1 MKTLDKAKQFD
12 DEHNFVEE
20 LPKNKVDL
28 LLSSLV
34 AGNLARTQI
43 FKYSTKY
50 GHGFAAEDANHLAD
64 KLRGKNA
71 EIVGTS
77 NTLNGPD
84 RVVNGVFF
92 QSKYCASPSKTIDA
106 AFNFSW
112 GGRRYCY
119 DGQILE
125 VPKDQYAECV
135 KLMQDRIRSG
145 EVPGVRNPADAEK
158 IIVKGSVTYKQA
170 RNIARA
176 GNVDSLIFDA
186 KTQSVTSM
194 SVFAIS
200 FVVTFAQE
208 CWRGESVEDA
218 MLTAL
223 ESAIVGGSM
232 ALVAGIVSAQLL
244 RTQIASVG
252 AAPIKG
258 GVKAI
263 SQTSVGGTVIR
274 QIAVGSLGKSVAG
287 SAAVSHVSK
296 LLRTNAVTAPI
307 ATVVISS
314 PDFYRAAFKR
324 SISWQQFTKNLSINA
339 AGVAAGTAGWLGGS
353 AAGAALGSAVPI
365 VGTAAG
371 AVVGGVA
378 GSLSAGIGGT
388 VAAKSLADK
397 IVPDDSKR
405 LIRILRNELARLA
418 SEYILTESEF
428 ERIIKRVAIT
438 VDLKWL
444 RRMFKHN
451 HKLDFIR
458 IEFEYLFKTALRNRA
473 PIMLSSAEVLE
484 AVADKIC
491 LLEGTT

>member
-1 MKTLDKAKQFD
+1 MKTLDKAKRFD

-20 LPKNKVDL
+20 LPENKVDL

-34 AGNLARTQI
+34 ADNLAGTQI

-84 RVVNGVFF
+84 RIVNGVLI

-145 EVPGVRNPADAEK
+145 EVPRVRNPADAKK
-158 IIVKGSVTYKQA
+158 IVAKSSVTYKQA

-200 FVVTFAQE
+200 FVVTFAQG

-218 MLTAL
+218 ALTAL

-232 ALVAGIVSAQLL
+232 TLVAGIVSAQLL
-244 RTQIASVG
+244 RTQIASFG
-252 AAPIKG
+252 AAPINN
-258 GVKAI
+258 GVKAL
-263 SQTSVGGTVIR
+263 SRTSIGGAVVR
-274 QIAVGSLGKSVAG
+274 QIATGSLGKSVTG
-287 SAAVSHVSK
+287 SAAVNHVSK

-353 AAGAALGSAVPI
+353 AAGAALGSAVPV

-418 SEYILTESEF
+418 SEYILTEPEF

-451 HKLDFIR
+451 HKRDFVR
-458 IEFEYLFKTALRNRA
+458 IEFEYLFKAALRNRA
-473 PIMLSSAEVLE
+473 PVLLPSAEALE
-484 AVADKIC
+484 AVVDKIC

>member
-1 MKTLDKAKQFD
+1 MKRLDKAKRFD

-34 AGNLARTQI
+34 AGNLAGTQI

-64 KLRGKNA
+64 KLSGKNA

-84 RVVNGVFF
+84 RIVNGVLV
-92 QSKYCASPSKTIDA
+92 QSKYCVSASKTIDA
-106 AFNFSW
+106 AFSLSSGLFD
-112 GGRRYCY
+112 YP
-119 DGQILE
+119 GQVLE
-125 VPKDQYAECV
+125 VPKDQHAECV

-145 EVPGVRNPADAEK
+145 KVPGVRNPVDAEK
-158 IIVKGSVTYKQA
+158 IVLKGSVTYKQA

-200 FVVTFAQE
+200 FVVTFAQG
-208 CWRGESVEDA
+208 CWRGESVEEA
-218 MLTAL
+218 ALTAL
-223 ESAIVGGSM
+223 ESAVTSGSM
-232 ALVAGIVSAQLL
+232 MLVTGIVSAQLL

-274 QIAVGSLGKSVAG
+274 QIATGSLGKSVAG
-287 SAAVSHVSK
+287 SAAVNHVSK

-324 SISWQQFTKNLSINA
+324 SISWQQFTKNFSINA

-353 AAGAALGSAVPI
+353 AAGAALGSAVPVI
-365 VGTAAG
+365 GTAAG

-378 GSLSAGIGGT
+378 GSLSAGIGGN

-418 SEYILTESEF
+418 SEYVLTESEF
-428 ERIIKRVAIT
+428 ERVIKRVAMT
-438 VDLKWL
+438 VDAKWL
-444 RRMFKHN
+444 RRMFKQP
-451 HKLDFIR
+451 HKRDFVR
-458 IEFEYLFKTALRNRA
+458 IEFEYLFKTALRNRDPVLLPSTEA
-473 PIMLSSAEVLE
+473 LEV
-484 AVADKIC
+484 VMDKIC
-491 LLEGTT
+491 LLEETA

>member
-12 DEHNFVEE
+12 NKHNFVEE

-34 AGNLARTQI
+34 ADNLAGTQI

-84 RVVNGVFF
+84 RIVNGVLV
-92 QSKYCASPSKTIDA
+92 QSKYCVSASKTIDA
-106 AFNFSW
+106 AFSLSS
-112 GGRRYCY
+112 GLYGYP
-119 DGQILE
+119 GQVLE
-125 VPKDQYAECV
+125 VPKDQYTECV
-135 KLMQDRIRSG
+135 KLMQNRIRSG
-145 EVPGVRNPADAEK
+145 KVPGVRNPARAEK
-158 IIVKGSVTYKQA
+158 IVLKGSVTYKQA

-218 MLTAL
+218 ALTAL

-244 RTQIASVG
+244 RTQVSSFG
-252 AAPIKG
+252 TAPINN
-258 GVKAI
+258 GVKII
-263 SQTSVGGTVIR
+263 SKTSIGNAVVR
-274 QIAVGSLGKSVAG
+274 QIATGSLGKSVAG

-324 SISWQQFTKNLSINA
+324 SISWKQFTKNLSINA

-365 VGTAAG
+365 VGTVAG

-397 IVPDDSKR
+397 IVSDDSKR
-405 LIRILRNELARLA
+405 LIRILRNELAQLA

-428 ERIIKRVAIT
+428 ERIIKKVAMT

-451 HKLDFIR
+451 HKRDFVR
-458 IEFEYLFKTALRNRA
+458 IEFEYLFKAALRNRA
-473 PIMLSSAEVLE
+473 PVLLPSVEALE
-484 AVADKIC
+484 AVMDKIG
-491 LLEGTT
+491 LLEETV

>member
-1 MKTLDKAKQFD
+1 MKKSDETERFD
-12 DEHNFVEE
+12 NGHDYVAE

-34 AGNLARTQI
+34 AGNLAGTQI

-50 GHGFAAEDANHLAD
+50 GHGFAAEDANNLAD
-64 KLRGKNA
+64 KLSGKIA
-71 EIVGTS
+71 EVVGTS

-84 RVVNGVFF
+84 RVVNGVFI
-92 QSKYCASPSKTIDA
+92 QSKYCVSASKTIDA
-106 AFNFSW
+106 AFSLSW
-112 GGRRYCY
+112 GRYRY
-119 DGQILE
+119 QGQVLE

-135 KLMQDRIRSG
+135 QLMRDRIQQG
-145 EVPGVRNPADAEK
+145 KVPGVHNPSEAEK
-158 IIVKGSVTYKQA
+158 IVLKGSITYKQA

-208 CWRGESVEDA
+208 CWRGGSVEDA

-223 ESAIVGGSM
+223 ESAIMGGSM

-244 RTQIASVG
+244 RTQIASFG
-252 AAPIKG
+252 AAPINN

-263 SQTSVGGTVIR
+263 SRTPIGGAVIR
-274 QIAVGSLGKSVAG
+274 QIAAGSLGKSVTNTV
-287 SAAVSHVSK
+287 AVNHVAK
-296 LLRTNAVTAPI
+296 LLRTNAVTGPI

-418 SEYILTESEF
+418 SEYILTEVEF
-428 ERIIKRVAIT
+428 ERIIKRVAMT
-438 VDLKWL
+438 VDVKWL
-444 RRMFKHN
+444 RRMFKQR
-451 HKLDFIR
+451 HKRDFVR
-458 IEFEYLFKTALRNRA
+458 IEFEYLFKAALQNRD
-473 PIMLSSAEVLE
+473 PVLLPSAEALE
-484 AVADKIC
+484 VVMDKIC
-491 LLEGTT
+491 LLEQIRAI